1 MVELRRSL
9 AAVIGCYA
17 RVEVLDAVSD
27 FEALTMRLAPD
38 EMLLVA
44 EPRHGAA
51 ILATAE
57 TALAADPGSIV
68 FDVSDGYTIW
78 SVAGD
83 WEEVSLRLCA
93 VPISESSPLI
103 QTLFAQVPAK
113 LVIRPPN
120 ELLVAV
126 PSTLSHH
133 VRTRILDSCGDLSP
147 TELEPAPIA
156 VPVREAAA

>member
-1 MVELRRSL
+1 MVELRRSF

-27 FEALTMRLAPD
+27 LEALTMRLAPD

-68 FDVSDGYTIW
+68 LEVSDGYSIW

-93 VPISESSPLI
+93 VPISQSSALI

-113 LVIRPPN
+113 PQAQRRGRRGSRRSPPAARAEEAGQGQAGTGRRRDWHHPSGRLRP
-120 ELLVAV
+120 A
-126 PSTLSHH
+126 
-133 VRTRILDSCGDLSP
+133 RR
-147 TELEPAPIA
+147 
-156 VPVREAAA
+156 